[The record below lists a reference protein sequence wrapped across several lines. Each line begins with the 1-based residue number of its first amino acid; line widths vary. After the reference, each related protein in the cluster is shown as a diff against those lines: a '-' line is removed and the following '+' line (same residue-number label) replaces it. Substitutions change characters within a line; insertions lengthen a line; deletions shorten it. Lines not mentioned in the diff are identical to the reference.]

1 MSAQFR
7 YTHHHQHME
16 KCHEKPSVQTF
27 HISDHEHGHKHD
39 HPSISMVLLTGLK
52 YLLGSFAILALPFIV
67 LKALFLPLKFFL
79 FFKAL
84 ALLKTFF
91 MLTLF
96 LRFLRLNRRFAG
108 VNNNNN
114 NANFPSIFPV
124 RYKKKL
130 QTIKDILNSEEFNEL
145 ETEDD
150 YRAEDDEI
158 LTKENISEDD
168 DRFDGVTKSAPLY
181 QNNPF
186 NSTEITPEFID
197 NLAKLIKLKSKNW

>member
-1 MSAQFR
+1 MLMSALFR
-7 YTHHHQHME
+7 YSHHHH
-16 KCHEKPSVQTF
+16 KCHNEKPTVL
-27 HISDHEHGHKHD
+27 HISDHEQGHKHD

-52 YLLGSFAILALPFIV
+52 YLFGSFAILALPFIV

-96 LRFLRLNRRFAG
+96 LRFLRINRRFAG
-108 VNNNNN
+108 ANTNN

-130 QTIKDILNSEEFNEL
+130 QTIKDILNSEEFEDA
-145 ETEDD
+145 EDD
-150 YRAEDDEI
+150 YRAEDDEL
-158 LTKENISEDD
+158 LTRENISDD
-168 DRFDGVTKSAPLY
+168 ELLDGVTKSAPLY
-181 QNNPF
+181 LNNHF
-186 NSTEITPEFID
+186 NSTEISQEFID
-197 NLAKLIKLKSKNW
+197 NLAKLIKLKSKKW

>member
-1 MSAQFR
+1 
-7 YTHHHQHME
+7 
-16 KCHEKPSVQTF
+16 
-27 HISDHEHGHKHD
+27 
-39 HPSISMVLLTGLK
+39 MVLLTGLK

-84 ALLKTFF
+84 ALLKTFL

-96 LRFLRLNRRFAG
+96 MRFLRLNRRIGG

-114 NANFPSIFPV
+114 NANFPSLFPV

-130 QTIKDILNSEEFNEL
+130 QTIKDILNSEEFEENL
-145 ETEDD
+145 EDD

-158 LTKENISEDD
+158 LTKENISDD
-168 DRFDGVTKSAPLY
+168 ERFDGVTKSAPLIH
-181 QNNPF
+181 NNPF
-186 NSTEITPEFID
+186 NATEISPEFID

>member
-1 MSAQFR
+1 
-7 YTHHHQHME
+7 ME
-16 KCHEKPSVQTF
+16 KCHHEKPHVQTF
-27 HISDHEHGHKHD
+27 HISDQEHEHKHE

-84 ALLKTFF
+84 ALLKTFL

-96 LRFLRLNRRFAG
+96 MRFLRLNRRIGG

-114 NANFPSIFPV
+114 NANFPSLFPV

-130 QTIKDILNSEEFNEL
+130 QTIKDILNSEEFEENL
-145 ETEDD
+145 EDD

-158 LTKENISEDD
+158 LTKENISDD
-168 DRFDGVTKSAPLY
+168 ERFDGVTKSAPLIH
-181 QNNPF
+181 NNPF
-186 NSTEITPEFID
+186 NATEISPEFID

>member
-1 MSAQFR
+1 MKYKLR
-7 YTHHHQHME
+7 YSHHHHHLE
-16 KCHEKPSVQTF
+16 KCHNEKPTVV
-27 HISDHEHGHKHD
+27 HISDHENGHKHD
-39 HPSISMVLLTGLK
+39 HPSIAMVLLTGLK
-52 YLLGSFAILALPFIV
+52 YLLGSFAILALPLIV

-130 QTIKDILNSEEFNEL
+130 QTIKDILNSEEFDEN
-145 ETEDD
+145 TEDD
-150 YRAEDDEI
+150 YRAEDDEL
-158 LTKENISEDD
+158 LTKENISDD
-168 DRFDGVTKSAPLY
+168 DRLNGVTKSAPLIH
-181 QNNPF
+181 NNPF
-186 NSTEITPEFID
+186 NSTEISQEFID